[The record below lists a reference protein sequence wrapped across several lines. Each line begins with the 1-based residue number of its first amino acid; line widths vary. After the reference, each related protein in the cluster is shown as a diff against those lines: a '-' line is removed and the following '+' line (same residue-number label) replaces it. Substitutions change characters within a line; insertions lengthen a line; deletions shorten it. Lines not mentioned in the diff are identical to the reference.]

1 MSEVDNIS
9 CKNSNDFLGKLRLI
23 FHVNRLLADDSDRIS
38 SFILSFR
45 AAEKFE
51 MSPIVKTDWPFKG

>member
-1 MSEVDNIS
+1 MIFS
-9 CKNSNDFLGKLRLI
+9 GKQRLI
-23 FHVNRLLADDSDRIS
+23 FHVNPLLADDSDRIS

-51 MSPIVKTDWPFKG
+51 MSPVVKTDWPFKG